1 MNAPLVLSFGGK
13 RMHLHGKVN
22 NETGVYSLGLTP
34 TERPLL
40 DQQDIDTYPSDH
52 PTAVLVFEDHEAIR
66 TVRQMMDRFL
76 ENVTLSKWHTVYV
89 RMLDLKT
96 ATAPATDLQEVPLPR
111 ELNAGELAR
120 ITYKF
125 ECWKNRPMGSGDP
138 LSREFCEDLYHL
150 LRELQ
155 TRRVDEG

>member
-1 MNAPLVLSFGGK
+1 MTAPLILSFGGK
-13 RMHLHGKVN
+13 RMHLHGRVN
-22 NETGVYSLGLTP
+22 KETGVYSLGLTP
-34 TERPLL
+34 TTHPLL
-40 DQQDIDTYPSDH
+40 SQAEIDTYPSDH

-66 TVRQMMDRFL
+66 ILREMMDRFL
-76 ENVTLSKWHTVYV
+76 ENAAIVQWHTVYV
-89 RMLDLKT
+89 RMPDLKT
-96 ATAPATDLQEVPLPR
+96 ATAPATDLQMVDLPR

-125 ECWKNRPMGSGDP
+125 ECWKNREIGSGDL

-155 TRRVDEG
+155 KRRVDE